1 MLRLGLIGCGRIGR
15 VHADSIDVHRRAEL
29 AHVYDPFEAAAREVG
44 TATAPPWGTD
54 VDAVSTTRRSTPS
67 SWPRPRPPTSIC

>member
-15 VHADSIDVHRRAEL
+15 VHADSVDVHPRAEL

-44 TATAPPWGTD
+44 ARYGADGAPMWTPS
-54 VDAVSTTRRSTPS
+54 STTRRSTP
-67 SWPRPRPPTSIC
+67 